1 MRCIASEIEC
11 AVRHRLLLL
20 VVVFV
25 YAIGAQAQGAADLA
39 FLRGFLDKYPNDVEL
54 WSNPALDVRLKN
66 LLGNNYTVFI
76 DNMKVNSP
84 LGEYTDVIWTSGN
97 RSQDG
102 GFNAALFLA
111 DIKNNQIEI
120 YLLKNSELIH
130 FGESG
135 KALMLEG
142 DAQVVLDNFLAV
154 AAKKPGQAAQ

>member
-1 MRCIASEIEC
+1 MRCIASEIES
-11 AVRHRLLLL
+11 AVRHTVLLLL
-20 VVVFV
+20 VVFV
-25 YAIGAQAQGAADLA
+25 YALGAQAQSTADLA

-54 WSNPALDVRLKN
+54 WSNPELDVRLKN

-120 YLLKNSELIH
+120 YLLKDSELMH
-130 FGESG
+130 FGESS

-142 DAQVVLDNFLAV
+142 DAQVVLDNFLEV
-154 AAKKPGQAAQ
+154 ASKKPGQAAQ